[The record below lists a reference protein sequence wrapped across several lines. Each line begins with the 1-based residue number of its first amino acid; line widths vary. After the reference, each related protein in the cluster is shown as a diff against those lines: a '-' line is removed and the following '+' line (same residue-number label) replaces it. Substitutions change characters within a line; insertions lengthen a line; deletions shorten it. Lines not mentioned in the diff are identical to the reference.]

1 MKRGKVRILKA
12 RRAVPKLVQ
21 GQDYEVVLRQGKEF
35 ILDGYSGWVP
45 LANIKE
51 CDVEVVNL

>member
-35 ILDGYSGWVP
+35 ILDGYRGWVP

-51 CDVEVVNL
+51 CEVEVVNL